1 MLTNEN
7 SINKKSLINN
17 STSGAFLAP
26 PSKSNQ
32 DKTVTSYKYETHV
45 FIVEPVF
52 NTTSNTTLDTIF
64 LRLIEEQ
71 THEKK
76 G

>member
-1 MLTNEN
+1 MLINEK
-7 SINKKSLINN
+7 SINKKFVINN
-17 STSGAFLAP
+17 STSGALLAP
-26 PSKSNQ
+26 SSKSNQ
-32 DKTVTSYKYETHV
+32 DETVTLYKYETHV

-52 NTTSNTTLDTIF
+52 NTTSNPTLDTIF